1 MDPAAVHPLP
11 QAAAPQHPAA
21 RGAFKEVLTQL
32 KADGTQYSKVASVY
46 EEYTQKNFGTLAI
59 TIARTNQTDG
69 QDSGTET
76 LTGIN
81 WYNPDNRE
89 ISLGRICISESDKTP
104 PRIEASIAE
113 GNEGARYYYE
123 EIRTDTMACNSEKLS
138 MPPTTL
144 LFSAPWETTAFT
156 RPLEITAAP
165 SAPSPLR
172 ATA

>member
-1 MDPAAVHPLP
+1 M
-11 QAAAPQHPAA
+11 
-21 RGAFKEVLTQL
+21 AFKEVLTQL

-46 EEYTQKNFGTLAI
+46 EEYTQKNYGTLAI

-104 PRIEASIAE
+104 PRVEASIAE
-113 GNEGARYYYE
+113 GNEGARYYYYYYYYYE

-138 MPPTTL
+138 MPPQPCS
-144 LFSAPWETTAFT
+144 FR
-156 RPLEITAAP
+156 RPGKRQR
-165 SAPSPLR
+165 LR
-172 ATA
+172 GHWK